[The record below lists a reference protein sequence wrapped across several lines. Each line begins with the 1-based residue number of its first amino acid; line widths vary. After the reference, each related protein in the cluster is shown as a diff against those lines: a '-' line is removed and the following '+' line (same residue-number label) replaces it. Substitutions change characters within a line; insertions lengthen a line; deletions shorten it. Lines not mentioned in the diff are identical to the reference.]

1 MGYRHKMVGVCRMK
15 SLLLAMA
22 LFSALAA
29 PGDIAHVEREA
40 EKVLSLRGK
49 DHAAKL
55 FAKAA
60 KMREAH
66 LADLE
71 RIESRR
77 KGLDEGVLSGDL
89 DVDSSLLADDMDM
102 EQDSSLEKT
111 LDVRHIAQLSEN
123 YYQLAYDHLFAFN
136 QKEAEKY
143 FAKADRSTAELLKT
157 AQKQN
162 DKELCAIA
170 RKRLFNIRVYR
181 KDYTAPKV
189 IPAGE
194 AGADVWLGELD
205 VLRARGAFDEAA
217 EAGERAFSLSPS
229 VKVIKKILAARDNL
243 PGKDALI
250 DWLLKHSSDKR
261 FNKIERIEILNIA
274 GEYASKKFRPE
285 TAKKIA
291 RNIKSLGAEPRGWV
305 KILDEYEEFARFP
318 RPESEIVFPRTLKDF
333 GVGKEGKTVKA
344 SNYLDPDSDGKD
356 MTRAIQEALN
366 TPDVSKVIID
376 RLDRPWRITSVKIP
390 SNRHIVLE
398 KGVSI
403 IGEELSRTVKK
414 ADGSM
419 FVISKAANIIIE
431 GLGEKPEDCHIGKF
445 STREER
451 RRRGTRYGGNAVGI
465 EGRNVL
471 IKNVSLSYN
480 NNDGCTVGGQ
490 FSPSRQLWFD
500 NVLFDGNFRQGM
512 SVINGRRMYLRKCV
526 FSNTDGDAPMAGVDF
541 EPVYPSEYVNEIY
554 FMDCVFSKNGGGG
567 LLVATSSFHPVTI
580 SIRRCLFE
588 SQAHSGMLTT
598 ARTTYYTSA
607 ERPALGLIQVED
619 STLCRWMGQGAV
631 DFLGCPLFDMKFI
644 NSKVKISDKRPRGT
658 VPDGTMVTTNTV
670 WGPSWAKWRDYPF
683 KAKIDFSGLSQEK

>member
-1 MGYRHKMVGVCRMK
+1 MRKILVIIAFTC
-15 SLLLAMA
+15 A
-22 LFSALAA
+22 FSVF
-29 PGDIAHVEREA
+29 GDIADVEREA
-40 EKVLSLRGK
+40 EKVLSLRGREA
-49 DHAAKL
+49 AAKI

-60 KMREAH
+60 KMREVH
-66 LADLE
+66 LREMEKFEL
-71 RIESRR
+71 RR
-77 KGLDEGVLSGDL
+77 KSQGDAVLSGDL
-89 DVDSSLLADDMDM
+89 EVDVSVDAADMGEAEDSSLDKSLDM
-102 EQDSSLEKT
+102 
-111 LDVRHIAQLSEN
+111 RYIAQISEN
-123 YYQLAYDHLFAFN
+123 YYQLGYDHLFASN
-136 QKEAEKY
+136 AEEAEKY
-143 FAKADRSTAELLKT
+143 FAKADKSTAELLK
-157 AQKQN
+157 AAEKEN

-189 IPAGE
+189 IPVGE
-194 AGADVWLGELD
+194 AGAAVWLGELD

-217 EAGERAFSLSPS
+217 EAGERAFRLSPS

-261 FNKIERIEILNIA
+261 FNKIERIEILNTA
-274 GEYASKKFRPE
+274 GEYASKRFRPE

-291 RNIKSLGAEPRGWV
+291 QIIKSLGSEPRGWV

-318 RPESEIVFPRTLKDF
+318 RPESEIVFPKTLKDF
-333 GVGKEGKTVKA
+333 GVTKEGKTVKA
-344 SNYLDPDSDGKD
+344 SNYLDIDSDGKD

-366 TPDVSKVIID
+366 APDVSKVIID
-376 RLDRPWRITSVKIP
+376 KLERPWRITSVKIP

-414 ADGSM
+414 ADGAM
-419 FVISKAANIIIE
+419 FFIAKGANIIIE

-451 RRRGTRYGGNAVGI
+451 RRRGTRYGGSAVGI

-480 NNDGCTVGGQ
+480 NNDGCSIGGQ
-490 FSPSRQLWFD
+490 FSPSKQLWFD
-500 NVLFDGNFRQGM
+500 NVKFDGNFRQGM
-512 SVINGRRMYLRKCV
+512 SVINAKGMYLRKCV
-526 FSNTDGDAPMAGVDF
+526 FSNTDGGAPMAGVDF
-541 EPVYPSEYVNEIY
+541 EPVYTSEYVNEIY

-580 SIRRCLFE
+580 SARRCLFE
-588 SQAHSGMLTT
+588 SQPCSGILTT

-607 ERPALGLIQVED
+607 EKPALGLIQIED

-658 VPDGTMVTTNTV
+658 VPDGTIVTTNAV
-670 WGPSWAKWRDYPF
+670 WGPTWAKWRDYPF